1 MSRRL
6 SEVMTTNPVALPADT
21 PVREAAQRMRER
33 EIGNVLVLDDDRV
46 AGIVTD
52 RDIVTRAVADRDDL
66 SGCRLRDV
74 CSSDLVT
81 AAPDEDIDTAIERMR
96 EAAVRRIAVVE
107 DGRAVGVFTL
117 GDAAL
122 EKDSDSALGDIS
134 AATSNS

>member
-1 MSRRL
+1 
-6 SEVMTTNPVALPADT
+6 MTTNPVALPADT

-66 SGCRLRDV
+66 SDCRLRDV

-81 AAPDEDIDTAIERMR
+81 AAPDDDIDTAIERMR

>member
-1 MSRRL
+1 
-6 SEVMTTNPVALPADT
+6 MTTNPVALPADT

-74 CSSDLVT
+74 RSSGLVT
-81 AAPDEDIDTAIERMR
+81 AAPDDDIDTAIERMR